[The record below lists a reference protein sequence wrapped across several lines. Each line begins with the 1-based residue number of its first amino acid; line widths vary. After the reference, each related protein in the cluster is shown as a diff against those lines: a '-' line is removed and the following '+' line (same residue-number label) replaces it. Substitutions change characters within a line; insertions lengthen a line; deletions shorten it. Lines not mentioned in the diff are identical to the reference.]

1 MRYTTYATNKFDLG
15 VVKDSSLDEVIIA
28 PKDLSRFS
36 RNSMEEFYELSR
48 EAKSLGLKVVLEWDV
63 LASEDDFSTFTKAF
77 NRIDKTLYDFVRVQD
92 PGVLNYVLEESTKPI
107 QLILEGG
114 NHNLVGIKKWKEIV
128 GARLERI
135 VLSIELSKDKLEHYC
150 KELSCPI
157 EILVLGP
164 VLLFYSPRKLLS
176 PLLKDRATV
185 EEEFLEAIGE
195 SEESPHKGFP
205 VLENRHGSFMFHI
218 KDLFLL
224 DKLSEIESIG
234 VDVVRVDLRSTD
246 IKLLPKIIESQDDIS
261 RRDLKLAYGKDVIR
275 GYYSVN
281 KSDVLFK
288 KLKNSRLQRKDEN
301 YIGEVLEARK
311 SEYMAIHLKG
321 LFDLKIGDQLKF
333 VTPEGKEHFCKVHNL
348 KDSGFKDQEIVSKNK
363 LALINYMSGVWTKS
377 QVYLE
382 N

>member
-176 PLLKDRATV
+176 PLLKRHP
-185 EEEFLEAIGE
+185 L
-195 SEESPHKGFP
+195 
-205 VLENRHGSFMFHI
+205 VL
-218 KDLFLL
+218 
-224 DKLSEIESIG
+224 
-234 VDVVRVDLRSTD
+234 
-246 IKLLPKIIESQDDIS
+246 Q
-261 RRDLKLAYGKDVIR
+261 
-275 GYYSVN
+275 
-281 KSDVLFK
+281 VL
-288 KLKNSRLQRKDEN
+288 
-301 YIGEVLEARK
+301 I
-311 SEYMAIHLKG
+311 
-321 LFDLKIGDQLKF
+321 
-333 VTPEGKEHFCKVHNL
+333 
-348 KDSGFKDQEIVSKNK
+348 
-363 LALINYMSGVWTKS
+363 
-377 QVYLE
+377 
-382 N
+382 